1 MERQIMKITDGTGAG
16 DTPLSAFDA
25 ALFNAGI
32 ANYNLVHLSS
42 IIPPGYEPRIEK
54 LNWNGA
60 DDAGSRLYVVIAS
73 QTEIEHGKEAWAG
86 LGWVLTEDQSLGLFV
101 EHTGHSEQEVRDQ
114 IDYSLK
120 SMILYRKQKFG
131 EIKRHITGI
140 ICQGKPVC
148 ALVAAPYKVEPW

>member
-86 LGWVLTEDQSLGLFV
+86 LGWVLAEDQSLGLFV
-101 EHTGHSEQEVRDQ
+101 EHTGQ
-114 IDYSLK
+114 
-120 SMILYRKQKFG
+120 
-131 EIKRHITGI
+131 
-140 ICQGKPVC
+140 
-148 ALVAAPYKVEPW
+148 

>member
-25 ALFNAGI
+25 ALFNAG
-32 ANYNLVHLSS
+32 
-42 IIPPGYEPRIEK
+42 IEK